1 MIAPHL
7 ETNKLMP
14 YIIQNMIDWK
24 IEQKP
29 IVALA
34 PMADMTDSAFCR
46 VAKRLGCR
54 ILWREMVSAEAIV
67 RASEKTLHMAAFE
80 EEERPIV
87 QQLFGSDAEI
97 MAEATRIIDEKHD
110 PDAFDI
116 NMGCP
121 ACKIVSCFN
130 GASLMKNP
138 PLAAEIVRQM
148 KAATD
153 KPVSAKMRLG
163 WSEPNEIL
171 EFIKYIEDAGA
182 DLISIHGR
190 TKKQGYSGEANWEMI
205 GRARELVSVP
215 VLANG
220 DIISPETAKR
230 ALEVTGCDG
239 MLIARGALGNPWIFS
254 KIEKSLASD
263 ETSCSTASRDRE
275 VTEIVPVVLEHARL
289 HAKLYGGEKPMVTFR
304 KHLVYYFR
312 GFSGAKQLR
321 EKLVQVETV
330 EDVEKLL
337 GEI

>member
-1 MIAPHL
+1 MI
-7 ETNKLMP
+7 N
-14 YIIQNMIDWK
+14 WK
-24 IEQKP
+24 SEKRP

-46 VAKRLGCR
+46 MAKRLGCR
-54 ILWREMVSAEAIV
+54 IVWREMVSAEALV
-67 RASEKTLHMAAFE
+67 RGSEKTLQMVRFE

-87 QQLFGSDAEI
+87 QQLFGSKPEI
-97 MAEATRIIDEKHD
+97 MAEATRIIDDKFN

-121 ACKIVSCFN
+121 ACKIVSTFN

-138 PLAAEIVRQM
+138 QLAAEIVRKM

-163 WSEPNEIL
+163 WSEPDEIL

-190 TKKQGYSGEANWEMI
+190 TKKQGYSGKANWEMI

-220 DIISPETAKR
+220 DIVSPETAKR

-239 MLIARGALGNPWIFS
+239 MLIARGALGNPWIFAE
-254 KIEKSLASD
+254 IEKQNDGKANEQRSLAD
-263 ETSCSTASRDRE
+263 VKT
-275 VTEIVPVVLEHARL
+275 VVLEHARL
-289 HAKLYGGEKPMVTFR
+289 HAELYGGDRPMVTFR

-321 EKLVQVETV
+321 EKLVQVNTL
-330 EDVEKLL
+330 EDVENTLNEL
-337 GEI
+337 